1 MSTKPTVRLSE
12 LRDLPPEEK
21 ERALNGLIEEARASE
36 ATANGYLSELGE
48 QIEEFERR
56 YELSSERL
64 LEELYKGTRTET
76 AEIARWLML
85 LRLRE
90 HSSQAS

>member
-1 MSTKPTVRLSE
+1 MATRQAIRLSE
-12 LRDLPPEEK
+12 LRDLTPEEK
-21 ERALNGLIEEARASE
+21 EKALSGLIEEVRAP
-36 ATANGYLSELGE
+36 ANGYISELNE

-56 YELSSERL
+56 YELSSEHL
-64 LEELYKGTRTET
+64 LEELYEGTRTET

-90 HSSQAS
+90 RSSQAS